1 MTDEHGKNTPKN
13 DVLHGI
19 AATHIADWN
28 GPKLPYIE
36 RHVRQ
41 AIKANVKPS
50 GPNGLL
56 RAYSCF
62 GPCRALLTLEGNGNE
77 VFTVKGG
84 NFRWNTSLVR
94 GWDAMLTLTWTVD
107 EDGTLPKHAR
117 GGPTRRPSRWPVFA
131 RERCGHSSHTSRTR
145 PVHAT
150 RPRPHVSRRC
160 GHELAQSLRP

>member
-56 RAYSCF
+56 ARPTAAL
-62 GPCRALLTLEGNGNE
+62 GCRA
-77 VFTVKGG
+77 
-84 NFRWNTSLVR
+84 SS
-94 GWDAMLTLTWTVD
+94 DA
-107 EDGTLPKHAR
+107 
-117 GGPTRRPSRWPVFA
+117 
-131 RERCGHSSHTSRTR
+131 
-145 PVHAT
+145 
-150 RPRPHVSRRC
+150 
-160 GHELAQSLRP
+160 